1 MKREELLPESPNLDS
16 LAVAHPRR
24 KLTLVRLLWPK
35 IRACLARGHTV
46 REIQEK
52 LRLDGIQINYKNLCA
67 CLAELR
73 QRDGENTSQETAAP
87 MAGKRSAHS
96 GPGRQR
102 GVGIGSGQQDP
113 LENVRQL
120 TDKRRPGFQYPG
132 TLPDKELF
140 GE

>member
-1 MKREELLPESPNLDS
+1 MKREEPLPESPNLDS
-16 LAVAHPRR
+16 LAVEHPRR

-73 QRDGENTSQETAAP
+73 QRDGGNSSQETAAA
-87 MAGKRSAHS
+87 MAGKR
-96 GPGRQR
+96 GPDPVPGRRR
-102 GVGIGSGQQDP
+102 GDDIGRGQQDP
-113 LENVRQL
+113 LENVRRL
-120 TDKRRPGFQYPG
+120 TEKRRPGFQYPG